1 MRKNTMAGLL
11 LAGALGLPLIG
22 CEDTK
27 ARQENEQLKARVAE
41 LVKNNG
47 DLGNRVDALTQE
59 NTTLKQ
65 ENERLKAKK
74 TQTKSSKTKHHRHT
88 TKHAAA
94 SPN

>member
-1 MRKNTMAGLL
+1 MRKNTMAGVL
-11 LAGALGLPLIG
+11 LAVALGLPLIG

-27 ARQENEQLKARVAE
+27 ARQENEQLKAHVAE

-59 NTTLKQ
+59 NTALKQ

-74 TQTKSSKTKHHRHT
+74 TQTRSSKNKHHRHT
-88 TKHAAA
+88 SKRAAA
-94 SPN
+94 SPD